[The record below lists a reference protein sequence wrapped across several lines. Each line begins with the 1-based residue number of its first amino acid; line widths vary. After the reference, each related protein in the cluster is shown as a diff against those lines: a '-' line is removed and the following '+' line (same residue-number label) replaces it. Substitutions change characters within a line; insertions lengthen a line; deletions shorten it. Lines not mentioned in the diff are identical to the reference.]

1 MQPNV
6 KCMRLRLLQE
16 ARSIR
21 LTQLDNVFDSGI
33 YWTGSDEYPLEP
45 DLIEGV
51 AVSNLIADAG
61 CDGDVI

>member
-1 MQPNV
+1 
-6 KCMRLRLLQE
+6 
-16 ARSIR
+16 
-21 LTQLDNVFDSGI
+21 LDNVFDSGI

-45 DLIEGV
+45 DLTEGV

>member
-1 MQPNV
+1 
-6 KCMRLRLLQE
+6 MRLRLLQE

-45 DLIEGV
+45 DLTEGV